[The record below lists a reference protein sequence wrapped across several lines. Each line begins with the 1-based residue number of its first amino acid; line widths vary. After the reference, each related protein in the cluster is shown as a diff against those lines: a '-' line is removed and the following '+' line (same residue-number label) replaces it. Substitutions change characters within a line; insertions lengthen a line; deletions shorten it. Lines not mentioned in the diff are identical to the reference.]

1 MEQFYV
7 YVLYIVVCPLVH
19 FHLAIV
25 LSVLLWLTDSDY
37 PFGIFKLVLY
47 MQVFFI
53 AGTWLVESHH
63 FCVYAHLVAGG
74 MTSFNYIF
82 SVSVS
87 IPAYLL
93 YNGQYQCIFINQMT
107 PERQWYPDVVLST
120 EVKSTA
126 ELLTRE
132 VKSTD
137 QLLTREVKS
146 TAQLLT
152 REVKS
157 TAELLTREVKR
168 LLNYWLGKKR
178 ILLNCRLGK

>member
-1 MEQFYV
+1 MAKWK
-7 YVLYIVVCPLVH
+7 CTKGP
-19 FHLAIV
+19 
-25 LSVLLWLTDSDY
+25 
-37 PFGIFKLVLY
+37 
-47 MQVFFI
+47 
-53 AGTWLVESHH
+53 
-63 FCVYAHLVAGG
+63 
-74 MTSFNYIF
+74 
-82 SVSVS
+82 VS

-146 TAQLLT
+146 TTLYFPSLQF
-152 REVKS
+152 S
-157 TAELLTREVKR
+157 S
-168 LLNYWLGKKR
+168 
-178 ILLNCRLGK
+178 ILFFPSQ